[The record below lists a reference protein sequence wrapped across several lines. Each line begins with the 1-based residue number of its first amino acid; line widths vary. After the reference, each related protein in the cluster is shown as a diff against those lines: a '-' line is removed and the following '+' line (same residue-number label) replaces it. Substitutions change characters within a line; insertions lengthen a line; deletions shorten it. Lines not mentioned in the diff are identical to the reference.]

1 MAGWVPTI
9 EIPCGDSEMFKPA
22 DKSTLMHVSLWL
34 ISSCLVMFLT
44 LTGNSSS
51 MAGPWADRVIARRA
65 TRAERTELRNRP
77 RQKESTDDVGTVS
90 RQLPVLTPENTLRPG
105 VIRRLAR
112 RGISVEELESLTR
125 GGQPQQLTN
134 GQSAARP
141 MNQYG
146 YQANPRSDVGSQ
158 SVLDSEKT
166 EHPLGLQAGVIT
178 SNSGRRQEAN
188 GRVRA
193 ESRSV
198 LVGAEEPISSSLDE
212 GPRFPG
218 MEGKQTKT
226 RDTPVVTHEPIELLP
241 SPKPAQ

>member
-1 MAGWVPTI
+1 MVGWVPTI

-22 DKSTLMHVSLWL
+22 DQSTPMHVSLWL

-44 LTGNSSS
+44 LAENPSSL
-51 MAGPWADRVIARRA
+51 AGPWADRAMARRTA
-65 TRAERTELRNRP
+65 RAERTELRNRP
-77 RQKESTDDVGTVS
+77 RQKSSTEDAGTVS

-188 GRVRA
+188 GRVPA

-198 LVGAEEPISSSLDE
+198 LVGAEEPISSNLDE

-241 SPKPAQ
+241 TPKPAQ

>member
-1 MAGWVPTI
+1 MDGWVPMI
-9 EIPCGDSEMFKPA
+9 EITYGDSGMVKFLN
-22 DKSTLMHVSLWL
+22 KSIQMNGSNWL
-34 ISSCLVMFLT
+34 VLSFFVIVLT
-44 LTGNSSS
+44 LAGSASS
-51 MAGPWADRVIARRA
+51 MAGPWADRAIAKRTA
-65 TRAERTELRNRP
+65 RAERTELRNRP
-77 RQKESTDDVGTVS
+77 RQKESTDDGGTVS

-134 GQSAARP
+134 GQGAARP

-188 GRVRA
+188 GRVPA

-198 LVGAEEPISSSLDE
+198 LVGAEEPISSNLDE

-241 SPKPAQ
+241 TPKPAQ

>member
-1 MAGWVPTI
+1 MVKFTNKSIQMDVSNWLVISFFLIVLMLAGT
-9 EIPCGDSEMFKPA
+9 A
-22 DKSTLMHVSLWL
+22 
-34 ISSCLVMFLT
+34 
-44 LTGNSSS
+44 SS
-51 MAGPWADRVIARRA
+51 MAGPWADRAIARRTA
-65 TRAERTELRNRP
+65 RAEQTDLRD
-77 RQKESTDDVGTVS
+77 RQRQAESTYDVRTSGAI
-90 RQLPVLTPENTLRPG
+90 PVITPENVLRPG

-125 GGQPQQLTN
+125 GGQPQQFTN
-134 GQSAARP
+134 GQRAAHP
-141 MNQYG
+141 IHQYG
-146 YQANPRSDVGSQ
+146 YQAKPRSDAGSQ

-166 EHPLGLQAGVIT
+166 DLPLGLRAGVVT
-178 SNSGRRQEAN
+178 SDSGRPQQAV
-188 GRVRA
+188 GRVPT

-241 SPKPAQ
+241 TPKPAK